1 MFAATHQGYPVDIYL
16 VVTKHATDCCRFVH
30 IGIGHF
36 VFNMIMQ
43 VSVRPSTQQSQHI
56 TLQYAKCYVTC
67 SPRWILFIQFLPL
80 LVNATT
86 TPTNVSWEA
95 GVGSNILS
103 LKSFTIRSS
112 HQISHSSWCWTF
124 IDIHSRNKLP
134 LTIWPH
140 KKWSFTN
147 IFIIHK
153 QKLNWISVDISN
165 FTFNSTVEFSSDIL
179 QSKTE

>member
-1 MFAATHQGYPVDIYL
+1 MWGPAA
-16 VVTKHATDCCRFVH
+16 
-30 IGIGHF
+30 
-36 VFNMIMQ
+36 
-43 VSVRPSTQQSQHI
+43 SSQQSQHI

-103 LKSFTIRSS
+103 LKSSTIRSS
-112 HQISHSSWCWTF
+112 HQISHSSYCWTF

-153 QKLNWISVDISN
+153 LKLHWISVDISN
-165 FTFNSTVEFSSDIL
+165 VTFNSTVEFKSDNFTIKDRVKWDETNLLLEDPIL
-179 QSKTE
+179 HLTFIR